1 MLTLGDDW
9 KFELEAN
16 RSKVWLN
23 PKGLWGMKITCKATE
38 VKTIGGLPETFSPT
52 LNIEGL
58 RFDGDDWREL
68 VGIEIKQ
75 HGAWRGDGDPEAI
88 LYVETTGD
96 IYESTLKIVDVDG
109 TALVVELDGI
119 GDIFVDDRHDTNCP
133 VKLRAK
139 IEFEGVRFRFRAEG
153 TASLDPGRK
162 AAELLSATYDL
173 DGFGEPEITKLKPG
187 TFTALFP
194 PVAAREDLESGE
206 QSISAEVAGLR
217 KSATELLTAFV
228 KQEWLEL
235 EDGGVKS
242 LVPDFVDVMA
252 VPDRGAVRAE
262 RIAEWF
268 MERDEVVD
276 LHCSDE
282 DLGAVLDKWW

>member
-9 KFELEAN
+9 QFEIEADQSN
-16 RSKVWLN
+16 VWLN
-23 PKGLWGMKITCKATE
+23 PKGLWGLKVSCRATE

-68 VGIEIKQ
+68 VGVEIQ
-75 HGAWRGDGDPEAI
+75 QDGAWRGDGDPEAI

-96 IYESTLKIVDVDG
+96 IYESSLRVVDVAG
-109 TALVVELDGI
+109 THLIVELDAI
-119 GDIFVDDRHDTNCP
+119 GDVFVDDDHDTNVP
-133 VKLRAK
+133 LKLRAK
-139 IEFEGVRFRFRAEG
+139 IPFEGVRFRFRAEG
-153 TASLDPGRK
+153 AASLDPARK
-162 AAELLSATYDL
+162 AAELLAKTYSL
-173 DGFGEPEITKLKPG
+173 DGFGEPEITKIKPG
-187 TFTALFP
+187 TFSALFP
-194 PVAAREDLESGE
+194 PAVRTDVESGE

-217 KSATELLTAFV
+217 KSATELLNAFV

-235 EDGGVKS
+235 EDGGVES

-252 VPDRGAVRAE
+252 IPDRGAVRAE

-276 LHCSDE
+276 LHCTDE